1 MYMRHLSLTRFL
13 TQNAYGQVLLM
24 LGLFLLSSLLFRLTV
39 CWTYPGDFS
48 QLDTAQTLEA
58 LLHGMR
64 FDLSLAML
72 LMGLPLILLMLP
84 FGWSRHRWWHR
95 FWLWLVFAL
104 LLLLSLMNAADLLYF
119 GNVHRH
125 VGSEIN
131 ALGNDMPAMVRIAL
145 FNYPLALAIFG
156 LGSLAAGLAWRRL
169 FRVVPRPPRYAYA
182 HLLLLLLAV
191 FPMLVIARGGIG
203 GKPISVGDAFFSGQA
218 AQGHLAL
225 SGAFAISRAIL
236 ESPPPPRQFMPETE
250 AIDAVQMRLGEG
262 ERTRFQTPGYPL
274 QRHFAPATPKS
285 APNVVVLMLESWG
298 AQHMDALRT
307 LDGRA
312 ALGITPNFDAMAR
325 TGRLYRRA
333 YGNGQR
339 SIQGASAIL
348 ASQPTLPGMA
358 FLGEGLEQDHLSFLG
373 EIARSQGYE
382 TFFLQSSEGASL
394 RFDAIAARAGF
405 DHYRGSEDIPNLHE
419 RPKPPMT
426 WGTWDH
432 NTFQAAHQQFAA
444 AKKPFLGFVFTSTTH
459 VPWMVPDDRFRKF
472 AGKAD
477 VDAFHN
483 TLFYADWALGQ
494 LIASAK
500 AGGYYDNT
508 IFVLVAD
515 HADEFV
521 ENASEVPNQYH
532 IPLLFAGPGV
542 TPGVDNRI
550 ASQLD
555 ILPTLIELCGWK
567 VDYAGWGRS
576 LLGSAQPQTRGSFG
590 VRGTELD
597 WITADGWLSHNL
609 ERSTGQSSGLAPQ
622 RAAQLQKDLL
632 ATYQM
637 ASHLQSTNRVLA
649 MRAASATSSRQTVPA
664 R

>member
-1 MYMRHLSLTRFL
+1 
-13 TQNAYGQVLLM
+13 M
-24 LGLFLLSSLLFRLTV
+24 LALFLLSSCLFRLAV
-39 CWTYPGDFS
+39 YWTYPGDFS
-48 QLDTAQTLEA
+48 QLGA
-58 LLHGMR
+58 LQALHALAYGMR

-72 LMGLPLILLMLP
+72 LMGLPLILLSLP
-84 FGWSRHRWWHR
+84 FAWSRHWAWHR
-95 FWLWLVFAL
+95 LWLWLVFAL
-104 LLLLSLMNAADLLYF
+104 LVVLSLMNAADLLYF

-131 ALGNDMPAMVRIAL
+131 VLSNDMPSMVRIAL
-145 FNYPLALAIFG
+145 FDYGLALALFA
-156 LGSLAAGLAWRRL
+156 LASLAGGLAWRRM
-169 FRVVPRPPRYAYA
+169 FRVVPSPPRLAYA
-182 HLLLLLLAV
+182 HLALLLLAL

-203 GKPISVGDAFFSGQA
+203 GKPISVGDAFFSGEA

-236 ESPPPPRQFMPETE
+236 ESPPPSQQFMPEAE
-250 AIDAVQMRLGEG
+250 AIEAVQLRLGAG
-262 ERTRFQTPGYPL
+262 EHSIFKTPDYPL
-274 QRHFAPATPKS
+274 QRSFAPFHPKP

-298 AQHMDALRT
+298 AQHIDVLRNLSGGSALGTTPHFDAL
-307 LDGRA
+307 A
-312 ALGITPNFDAMAR
+312 K
-325 TGRLYRRA
+325 TGRLYSRA

-348 ASQPTLPGMA
+348 ASQPTMSGLA
-358 FLGEGLEQDHLSFLG
+358 FLGEGLEQNHMSYQG

-405 DHYRGSEDIPNLHE
+405 DHYRGAEDIPNLHAK
-419 RPKPPMT
+419 PKPPAT

-432 NTFQAAHQQFAA
+432 NTFQAANQQFAA

-459 VPWMVPDDRFRKF
+459 VPWMVPEERFRKF
-472 AGKAD
+472 TGTAD

-483 TLFYADWALGQ
+483 SLFYADWALGQ
-494 LIASAK
+494 LMDAAK

-508 IFVLVAD
+508 VFVLVAD
-515 HADEFV
+515 HADPFV
-521 ENASEVPNQYH
+521 QNAREIPNQYH
-532 IPLLFAGPGV
+532 IPLLFVGPGV
-542 TPGVDNRI
+542 TPGVDERI

-576 LLGSAQPQTRGSFG
+576 LLGDAQPQTRGSFG
-590 VRGTELD
+590 VRGSEID
-597 WITADGWLSHNL
+597 WISADGWVSHNL
-609 ERSTGQSSGLAPQ
+609 ERSTGQSAGLAPQ
-622 RAAQLQKDLL
+622 RAAQMQKDLL

-637 ASHLQSTNRVLA
+637 ASQLQTSNRVLQ
-649 MRAASATSSRQTVPA
+649 MHAASATSSGQ
-664 R
+664 